1 MVGVA
6 GTLNCGARDANVCKL
21 RWEWERTVLELER
34 SVFVIPAKEFKG
46 KRPHVASER
55 RGLEDRGVVPGV
67 DREFVFVWRKRVNNV
82 DQEPV
87 TR

>member
-46 KRPHVASER
+46 KRPHV
-55 RGLEDRGVVPGV
+55 